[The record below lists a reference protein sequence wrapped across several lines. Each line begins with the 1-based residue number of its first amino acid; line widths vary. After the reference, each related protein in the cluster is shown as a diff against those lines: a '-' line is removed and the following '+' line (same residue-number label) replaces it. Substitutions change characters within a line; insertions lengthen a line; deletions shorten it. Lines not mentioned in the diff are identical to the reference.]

1 MKLHFQYFLFEV
13 DIFGT
18 SKQSTQYTQA
28 FLGRKLSN
36 LLQMKCG
43 TNNFRF
49 FLKKTSFSILKV
61 SFLGFSKGFPR
72 NYWFPLFSTIGLQ
85 NWHKEGHPRQFF
97 AIQWLENRV
106 SLKMHKKILTTLY
119 QIYPSCMHS
128 WLWPNRESNVPQRNN
143 VHVHPNTAN
152 MCHNMDRHTSKFVY
166 DKRTQ
171 DISVISKCYDF
182 RFECT
187 ISTSDRALMDKTY
200 IVTPT
205 TTAGPEIFQFLSTDL
220 LDPKFFA

>member
-1 MKLHFQYFLFEV
+1 MVWTYHLDTHF
-13 DIFGT
+13 
-18 SKQSTQYTQA
+18 KA
-28 FLGRKLSN
+28 
-36 LLQMKCG
+36 
-43 TNNFRF
+43 
-49 FLKKTSFSILKV
+49 LKKFSEWKWP
-61 SFLGFSKGFPR
+61 SFLSSQKLAFNFNVIDMWP
-72 NYWFPLFSTIGLQ
+72 
-85 NWHKEGHPRQFF
+85 
-97 AIQWLENRV
+97 
-106 SLKMHKKILTTLY
+106 LY
-119 QIYPSCMHS
+119 QIYPSCMHT

-171 DISVISKCYDF
+171 DVSVISKCYDF

-220 LDPKFFA
+220 SDPKFFA